1 MRKVLVFVMALSLS
15 VMLLGCSGTDT
26 SKEAKD
32 TTQDTSQEDKQDTS
46 QEKAEPTQDKTEQ
59 KDEQVE
65 ENDSKEEDSPGPSK
79 TRGDSKEEDSGN
91 HEAQDQILKLY
102 YISDSEEIECAEIRT
117 NLLQTTDIWNG
128 LIGEGVL
135 SSECKMNSC
144 NVDQEQKTIDLD
156 VDSGTGSYIRSMGT
170 TGEEQILTCIKK
182 SFLKTYECE
191 RLKITENGQPLETG
205 HTVLKGYMTA
215 DE

>member
-26 SKEAKD
+26 SKEAND
-32 TTQDTSQEDKQDTS
+32 TTQDTKQEEKQDTS
-46 QEKAEPTQDKTEQ
+46 QEKTEPTQDKTEQ

-65 ENDSKEEDSPGPSK
+65 ENDSKEEDS
-79 TRGDSKEEDSGN
+79 GD

-170 TGEEQILTCIKK
+170 TGEQQILTCITK
-182 SFLKTYECE
+182 SFLKTYGCE

-205 HTVLKGYMTA
+205 HTVLEGYMTA

>member
-1 MRKVLVFVMALSLS
+1 MKKILVFVMALSLS
-15 VMLLGCSGTDT
+15 TMFSGCNNTDT
-26 SKEAKD
+26 SKDASSTVQE
-32 TTQDTSQEDKQDTS
+32 SQKEEKKDTS
-46 QEKAEPTQDKTEQ
+46 QEKTEKTQDKTEK
-59 KDEQVE
+59 KDEQPVE
-65 ENDSKEEDSPGPSK
+65 ADKK
-79 TRGDSKEEDSGN
+79 EDSGD
-91 HEAQDQILKLY
+91 HEAQDQILKIY

-135 SSECKMNSC
+135 SGECKMNSC
-144 NVDQEQKTIDLD
+144 AVDQEQKTIDLD

-170 TGEEQILTCIKK
+170 TGEEQILTCITR

-205 HTVLKGYMTA
+205 HTVIKGYMTA

>member
-1 MRKVLVFVMALSLS
+1 MRKILVFVMVLSLS

-26 SKEAKD
+26 SKEAND
-32 TTQDTSQEDKQDTS
+32 TTQNTKQEEKQDTS
-46 QEKAEPTQDKTEQ
+46 QEKTEPTQDKTEQ
-59 KDEQVE
+59 KDEQAE
-65 ENDSKEEDSPGPSK
+65 ENDSKA
-79 TRGDSKEEDSGN
+79 EDSGD

-135 SSECKMNSC
+135 SSEC

-191 RLKITENGQPLETG
+191 RFKITENGQPLETG

>member
-1 MRKVLVFVMALSLS
+1 MRKILVFVMVLSLS

-26 SKEAKD
+26 SKEAND
-32 TTQDTSQEDKQDTS
+32 TTQNTKQEEKQDTS
-46 QEKAEPTQDKTEQ
+46 QEKTEPTQDKTEQ
-59 KDEQVE
+59 KDEQAE
-65 ENDSKEEDSPGPSK
+65 ENDSKD
-79 TRGDSKEEDSGN
+79 

-191 RLKITENGQPLETG
+191 RFKITENGQPLETG

>member
-1 MRKVLVFVMALSLS
+1 MRKILVFVMVLSLS

-26 SKEAKD
+26 SKEAND
-32 TTQDTSQEDKQDTS
+32 TTQNTKQE
-46 QEKAEPTQDKTEQ
+46 EKTEPTQDKTEQ
-59 KDEQVE
+59 KDEQAE
-65 ENDSKEEDSPGPSK
+65 ENDSKA
-79 TRGDSKEEDSGN
+79 EDSGD

-191 RLKITENGQPLETG
+191 RFKITENGQPLETG

>member
-1 MRKVLVFVMALSLS
+1 MRKILVFVMALSLS

-26 SKEAKD
+26 SKEVND
-32 TTQDTSQEDKQDTS
+32 TTQDTKQEEKQDTS
-46 QEKAEPTQDKTEQ
+46 QEKTEPTQDKTEQ

-65 ENDSKEEDSPGPSK
+65 ED
-79 TRGDSKEEDSGN
+79 DSKEEDSGD

-102 YISDSEEIECAEIRT
+102 YISDSEEIECTEIRT
-117 NLLQTTDIWNG
+117 NLLQATDIWSA
-128 LIGEGVL
+128 LMGEGIL
-135 SSECKMNSC
+135 NSECKMNSC
-144 NVDQEQKTIDLD
+144 TVDQEQKTIDLD

-170 TGEEQILTCIKK
+170 TGEEQILTCITR
-182 SFLKTYECE
+182 SFLKTYGCE

-205 HTVLKGYMTA
+205 HTVIKGYMTA

>member
-1 MRKVLVFVMALSLS
+1 MRKILVFVMVLSLS

-26 SKEAKD
+26 SK
-32 TTQDTSQEDKQDTS
+32 
-46 QEKAEPTQDKTEQ
+46 
-59 KDEQVE
+59 
-65 ENDSKEEDSPGPSK
+65 
-79 TRGDSKEEDSGN
+79 
-91 HEAQDQILKLY
+91 EAQDQILKLY

-170 TGEEQILTCIKK
+170 TGD
-182 SFLKTYECE
+182 ECE
-191 RLKITENGQPLETG
+191 RFKITENGQPLETG

>member
-65 ENDSKEEDSPGPSK
+65 ENDSKEEDS
-79 TRGDSKEEDSGN
+79 GN

-135 SSECKMNSC
+135 SSECKRTAVCLSGTENC
-144 NVDQEQKTIDLD
+144 DLD
-156 VDSGTGSYIRSMGT
+156 VASGTGFLHQKLGT

>member
-65 ENDSKEEDSPGPSK
+65 ENDSKE
-79 TRGDSKEEDSGN
+79 DSGD

-135 SSECKMNSC
+135 NSECKMNSC

-156 VDSGTGSYIRSMGT
+156 VDSGTGSYIRGMGM
-170 TGEEQILTCIKK
+170 TGEEQILICIKK
-182 SFLKTYECE
+182 SFLETYGCE

-205 HTVLKGYMTA
+205 HTVIKGYMTA

>member
-1 MRKVLVFVMALSLS
+1 MKKILVFVMALSLS
-15 VMLLGCSGTDT
+15 TMFSGCNNTDT
-26 SKEAKD
+26 SKDASSTVQE
-32 TTQDTSQEDKQDTS
+32 SQKEEKKDTS
-46 QEKAEPTQDKTEQ
+46 QEKTEKTQDKTEK
-59 KDEQVE
+59 KDEQPVE
-65 ENDSKEEDSPGPSK
+65 AD
-79 TRGDSKEEDSGN
+79 KEEDSGD
-91 HEAQDQILKLY
+91 HEAQDQILKIY
-102 YISDSEEIECAEIRT
+102 YISDSEEIDCAEIRT

-191 RLKITENGQPLETG
+191 RFKITENGQPLETG

>member
-1 MRKVLVFVMALSLS
+1 MR
-15 VMLLGCSGTDT
+15 
-26 SKEAKD
+26 
-32 TTQDTSQEDKQDTS
+32 
-46 QEKAEPTQDKTEQ
+46 
-59 KDEQVE
+59 
-65 ENDSKEEDSPGPSK
+65 
-79 TRGDSKEEDSGN
+79 R
-91 HEAQDQILKLY
+91 DQNK
-102 YISDSEEIECAEIRT
+102 SA
-117 NLLQTTDIWNG
+117 QTTDIWNG

-191 RLKITENGQPLETG
+191 RFKITENGQPLETG

>member
-1 MRKVLVFVMALSLS
+1 MRKILVFVMALSLS

-26 SKEAKD
+26 SKEVTD
-32 TTQDTSQEDKQDTS
+32 TTQDAKQEEKQDTS
-46 QEKAEPTQDKTEQ
+46 QDKTEQ

-65 ENDSKEEDSPGPSK
+65 ENDSKEEDS
-79 TRGDSKEEDSGN
+79 GD

-135 SSECKMNSC
+135 SGECKMNSC

-170 TGEEQILTCIKK
+170 TGEQQILTCITK
-182 SFLKTYECE
+182 SFLKTYGCE

-205 HTVLKGYMTA
+205 HTVLEGYMTA

>member
-65 ENDSKEEDSPGPSK
+65 ENDS
-79 TRGDSKEEDSGN
+79 GD

-205 HTVLKGYMTA
+205 HTVIKGYMTV

>member
-1 MRKVLVFVMALSLS
+1 MSKIDKNCELLYNAIFPFKISKAMSLS

-65 ENDSKEEDSPGPSK
+65 ENDSKEEDS
-79 TRGDSKEEDSGN
+79 GD

-135 SSECKMNSC
+135 SGECKMNSC

-156 VDSGTGSYIRSMGT
+156 VD
-170 TGEEQILTCIKK
+170 
-182 SFLKTYECE
+182 CE

>member
-65 ENDSKEEDSPGPSK
+65 E
-79 TRGDSKEEDSGN
+79 EDSGD

-156 VDSGTGSYIRSMGT
+156 VDSGTGSYIRGMGT
-170 TGEEQILTCIKK
+170 TGEEQILICIKK
-182 SFLKTYECE
+182 SFLETYGCE

-205 HTVLKGYMTA
+205 HTVIKGYMTA

>member
-1 MRKVLVFVMALSLS
+1 MRKILVFVMALSLS

-26 SKEAKD
+26 SKEVTD
-32 TTQDTSQEDKQDTS
+32 TTQDAKQEEKQDTS
-46 QEKAEPTQDKTEQ
+46 QEKTEPTQ
-59 KDEQVE
+59 EQVE
-65 ENDSKEEDSPGPSK
+65 ENDSKEEDS
-79 TRGDSKEEDSGN
+79 GD

-135 SSECKMNSC
+135 SGECKMNSC
-144 NVDQEQKTIDLD
+144 NVDQKQKTIDLD

-170 TGEEQILTCIKK
+170 TGEQQILTCITK
-182 SFLKTYECE
+182 SFLKTYGCE

-205 HTVLKGYMTA
+205 HTVLEGYMTA

>member
-1 MRKVLVFVMALSLS
+1 MRKILVFVMVLSLS

-26 SKEAKD
+26 SKEAND
-32 TTQDTSQEDKQDTS
+32 TTQNTKQEEKQDTS
-46 QEKAEPTQDKTEQ
+46 QEKTEPTQDKTEQ
-59 KDEQVE
+59 KDEQAE
-65 ENDSKEEDSPGPSK
+65 ENDSKAS
-79 TRGDSKEEDSGN
+79 GD

-191 RLKITENGQPLETG
+191 RFKITENGQPLETG

>member
-1 MRKVLVFVMALSLS
+1 MRKILVFVMVLSLS

-26 SKEAKD
+26 SKEAND
-32 TTQDTSQEDKQDTS
+32 TTQNTKQEEKQDTS
-46 QEKAEPTQDKTEQ
+46 QEKTEPTQDKTEQ
-59 KDEQVE
+59 KDEQAE
-65 ENDSKEEDSPGPSK
+65 ENDSK
-79 TRGDSKEEDSGN
+79 DSGD

-191 RLKITENGQPLETG
+191 RFKITENGQPLETG